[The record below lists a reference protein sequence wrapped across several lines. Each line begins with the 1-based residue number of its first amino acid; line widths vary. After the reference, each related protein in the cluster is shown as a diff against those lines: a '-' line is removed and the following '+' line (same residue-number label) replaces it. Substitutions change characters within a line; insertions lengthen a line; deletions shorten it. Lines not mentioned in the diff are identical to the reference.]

1 MEMGIVEP
9 DGLLTKR
16 EEEVLIYAFQGLK
29 NSEIASRLYVS
40 KKTID
45 FHLTNIYQKLRAK
58 NRVQAIT
65 QALKM
70 RVLSP

>member
-1 MEMGIVEP
+1 MEFGMKEP
-9 DGLLTKR
+9 NGLLTKR

-45 FHLTNIYQKLRAK
+45 FHLSNIYQKLSAK

-65 QALKM
+65 QALRL